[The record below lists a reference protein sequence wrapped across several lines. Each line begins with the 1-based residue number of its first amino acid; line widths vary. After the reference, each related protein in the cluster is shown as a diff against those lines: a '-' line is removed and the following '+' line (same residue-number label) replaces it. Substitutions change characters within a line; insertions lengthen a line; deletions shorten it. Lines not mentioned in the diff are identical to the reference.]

1 MRLKR
6 TVYDLFTIKEMERKN
21 IVHKLSDMTD
31 SAAKLLCIQSNFK
44 YTQYIKLSQV
54 ERKSRIRQ
62 EAGLIIDVFQLIPK
76 LNEHNSLFASAWLCI
91 LGRLKYK
98 KTV

>member
-1 MRLKR
+1 M
-6 TVYDLFTIKEMERKN
+6 
-21 IVHKLSDMTD
+21 
-31 SAAKLLCIQSNFK
+31 
-44 YTQYIKLSQV
+44 

-76 LNEHNSLFASAWLCI
+76 LNEHNLLFASAWLCI

-98 KTV
+98 KTVKAHDSTWFKTWISHFYLAIFLVYNNLEEG